1 MSKKGEEARRN
12 KDREGGEREREREER
27 MERKERRGGRRKE
40 EGGGRREK
48 KNRRCTSFQGRFFF
62 PHGQRSPPDR
72 NRNVRQIHGRLINS
86 EKIFQAVFRY
96 PT

>member
-40 EGGGRREK
+40 GGGRRKTGDVPRFKADFSSLTANEVPPIVTE
-48 KNRRCTSFQGRFFF
+48 TSV
-62 PHGQRSPPDR
+62 RSTD
-72 NRNVRQIHGRLINS
+72 GL
-86 EKIFQAVFRY
+86 
-96 PT
+96 